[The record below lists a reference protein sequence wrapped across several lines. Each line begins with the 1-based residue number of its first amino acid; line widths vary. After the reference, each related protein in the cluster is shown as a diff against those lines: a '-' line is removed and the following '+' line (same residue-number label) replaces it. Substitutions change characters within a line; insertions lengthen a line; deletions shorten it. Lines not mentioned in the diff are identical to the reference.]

1 MSKVGFTMIGVLS
14 MLKAY
19 IRGKGII
26 WGIRNGGISGMFVL
40 VNYKVAQWMVE
51 GIGPEL
57 MEVPGV
63 VRIGLAIGI
72 YGGIGLKIDRSRRLS
87 RIRDRI
93 RGEVGI
99 VIIGY
104 IMFILGGTYFILEEK
119 VRGGDLKMG
128 MLGWVHVI
136 HIGGIL
142 VIGLVGTIRRIEES
156 GYTGKGVAKAI
167 LEVGLL
173 GMVMRVLMGIDMGEG
188 IGKLSD
194 EDLERSITKISGGG

>member
-1 MSKVGFTMIGVLS
+1 
-14 MLKAY
+14 
-19 IRGKGII
+19 
-26 WGIRNGGISGMFVL
+26 MFVL